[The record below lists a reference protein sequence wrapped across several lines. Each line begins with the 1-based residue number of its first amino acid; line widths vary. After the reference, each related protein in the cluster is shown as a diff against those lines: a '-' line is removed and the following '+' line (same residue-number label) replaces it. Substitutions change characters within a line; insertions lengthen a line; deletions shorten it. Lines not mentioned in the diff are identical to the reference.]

1 MPIPRRAVAVAAAGA
16 LALALPAMVAS
27 ASAQSPST
35 SGSSASG
42 SSGGTSA
49 EKLSWKD
56 RATLKTYAK
65 DTWASMNAMVYPE
78 TGLPDDNIT
87 GDLAPDGRGG
97 YTSPTNIGS
106 YMWSTIVA
114 RDLGFIGSREA
125 RERLAV
131 TLDSVASL
139 DRHDDSGMFY
149 NWYDPQ
155 TLEVLRSFPGSGDVI
170 RPFLSSVD
178 NGWMAAALMVVERAE
193 PRLAA
198 KARTLRTSMDFGF
211 YYDPNAKGEGFPAG
225 LIRGGFWDENPTPPE
240 CSILGNYRDR
250 GPDVWYTCHHYGAF
264 NSEPRIASYI
274 GIATGQIPRE
284 HYFGPA
290 RTFPPTCDYS
300 WTEQVPVGE
309 WKTYLGV
316 EVFEG
321 SFEYRGKQ
329 IVPSWGGDMFEAFM
343 PGLFVP
349 ESEWGAHSWRVNHP
363 LYVQAQ
369 IEHGMDEAKY
379 GYWGFSP
386 SSNPAGGYREYG
398 VDQLGIDGGSSET
411 GGYTS
416 DQERTAVTP
425 AYLDCRAAEPEPT
438 AYGDGVV
445 TPHAVFLALEYAPKA
460 SMDNLANLKADF
472 DAYGPG
478 GFYDAIA
485 VRSGTVATRY
495 LSLDQGM
502 IMGALG
508 NYLDHDALRNYFVSH
523 EVKREL
529 KPLMQME
536 RFSAKP

>member
-1 MPIPRRAVAVAAAGA
+1 MPTTRRMVAVAVAGV
-16 LALALPAMVAS
+16 LALALS
-27 ASAQSPST
+27 ALSAAAAT
-35 SGSSASG
+35 GATAGSSTG
-42 SSGGTSA
+42 SAAPAPKAVDRLTGA
-49 EKLSWKD
+49 ERS
-56 RATLKTYAK
+56 TLRTYAK
-65 DTWASMNAMVYPE
+65 DTWASMDAMVYPE

-87 GDLAPDGRGG
+87 GDLDPDGRGG
-97 YTSPTNIGS
+97 YTSPTNVGA

-114 RDLGFIGSREA
+114 RDLGLIGKTDA
-125 RERLAV
+125 RKRLAT
-131 TLDSVASL
+131 TLDTVASL

-149 NWYDPQ
+149 NWYDPK
-155 TLEVLRSFPGSGDVI
+155 TLEVLHAWPDSGDPI
-170 RPFLSSVD
+170 KPFLSSVD

-193 PRLAA
+193 PSLAG

-211 YYDPNAKGEGFPAG
+211 YYDPKAKGEDNKAG
-225 LIRGGFWDENPTPPE
+225 LIRGGFWDADPAPE
-240 CSILGNYRDR
+240 CSIVDNYRDR

-284 HYFGPA
+284 HYFGPW
-290 RTFPPTCDYS
+290 RTFPPTCDWS

-309 WKTYLGV
+309 WRTYLGV

-321 SFEYRGKQ
+321 AFEYRGKQ

-349 ESEWGAHSWRVNHP
+349 ESDWGTHSWRVNHP

-416 DQERTAVTP
+416 DQERTTVTP
-425 AYLDCRAAEPEPT
+425 AYLDCREAEPEPT
-438 AYGDGVV
+438 SYGDGVV

-460 SMDNLANLKADF
+460 ALDNLANLRADF
-472 DAYGPG
+472 DSYGPG

-502 IMGALG
+502 TMGALG
-508 NYLDHDALRNYFVSH
+508 NFLDDDSLRGYFVSDQV
-523 EVKREL
+523 EREL
-529 KPLMQME
+529 KPLMRME
-536 RFSAKP
+536 RFSARP